1 MTQLVLLGGG
11 HAHLQVLRGLARQPL
26 DRTRVTLVSPFP
38 SLIYSGMVPGWLAGH
53 YQGADCTIA
62 LGPLAARCGAGFV
75 QAAAVS
81 LDPAARRLRLD
92 DGREIE
98 YDVLSLDI
106 GSVMDRLTIPG
117 ASEHGLFVRPM
128 EHFMQRSQAVL
139 ARGGQPVRDVFVVG
153 GGAAGV
159 ELALAM
165 KYRLG
170 TASRIGLVSGGPPVL
185 EAYPAAARRLGLR
198 ALKRHGVA
206 LYEQTCRHV
215 SADRISLG
223 NGERLPCDV
232 AVLAI
237 GASAPGWLGTS
248 GLALDARGFIATGA
262 TLQSTSHAEV
272 FAAGDV
278 ASRIDAPRPR
288 SGVYAVR
295 AGPPLALNLRRFI
308 EGGPLQRYVPQVRSL
323 NLLACGEQRAIVSWG
338 RFAAEGRWAWRWK
351 DRIDRRFVGL
361 FKEERAA

>member
-11 HAHLQVLRGLARQPL
+11 HAHLQVLHGLAQQPL
-26 DRTRVTLVSPFP
+26 ERTQVTLVSPFP
-38 SLIYSGMVPGWLAGH
+38 QLVYSGMVPGWLAGH
-53 YQGADCTIA
+53 CHSADCTIA
-62 LGPLAARCGAGFV
+62 LGPLAARGGVRFV

-81 LDPAARRLRLD
+81 LDPAVRRLRLD
-92 DGREIE
+92 DGREIG
-98 YDVLSLDI
+98 YDVLSVDI
-106 GSVMDRLTIPG
+106 GSAMDREAIPG

-128 EHFMQRSQAVL
+128 EHFMERAQAVL
-139 ARGGQPVRDVFVVG
+139 ARAGPSVRDAVVVG

-159 ELALAM
+159 ELALALR
-165 KYRLG
+165 YRLG
-170 TASRIGLVSGGPPVL
+170 AAARIGLVTGGPPVL

-198 ALKRHGVA
+198 ALKRCGVA
-206 LYEQTCRHV
+206 LFEQSCRRVAADHV
-215 SADRISLG
+215 TLD
-223 NGERLPCDV
+223 NGERLPCDL

-237 GASAPGWLGTS
+237 GASAPGWLGSS
-248 GLALDARGFIATGA
+248 GLALDERGFIATGP
-262 TLQSTSHAEV
+262 TLQSTSHGEV

-308 EGGPLQRYVPQVRSL
+308 AGAPLQHYVPQTRSL
-323 NLLACGEQRAIVSWG
+323 NLLACGDKRAIVSWG

-351 DRIDRRFVGL
+351 DRIDRRFVGQFTEGL
-361 FKEERAA
+361 R